1 MPAPDKETSA
11 RIAEMKARAEKE
23 PIASLLK
30 IKLVE
35 LHPGYAKTSIKLLP
49 EHQHVAGIVFGGII
63 TAVADLA
70 FYYAVNSVKPHSV
83 ALDFNVHFISPPEI
97 GDELI
102 AEGKCVR
109 SGRRVSFAEITVT
122 NQKGAL
128 IAKAS
133 GATITTQ

>member
-1 MPAPDKETSA
+1 MSAPDKETSA

-30 IKLVE
+30 MKLLE
-35 LHPGYAKTSIKLLP
+35 LKPGYTKTSIKLLP

-83 ALDFNVHFISPPEI
+83 ALDFNVHFIAPPKI
-97 GDELI
+97 GDELT

-109 SGRRVSFAEITVT
+109 SGRRISFAEITVT
-122 NQKGAL
+122 NQEGAL

-133 GATITTQ
+133 GATIATE